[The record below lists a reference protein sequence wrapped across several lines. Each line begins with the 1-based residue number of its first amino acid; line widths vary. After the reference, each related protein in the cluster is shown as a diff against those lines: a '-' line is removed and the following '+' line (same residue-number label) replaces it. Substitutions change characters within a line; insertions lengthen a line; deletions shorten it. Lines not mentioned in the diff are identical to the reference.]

1 MSVDLTNF
9 IPKRREISAV
19 TNSFRAEVT
28 TTVDHGYEVG
38 QIVRLIV
45 PLAYGMELNYVQA
58 KILSIPSLDTFIT
71 DIDTTNNGTY
81 ISPTA
86 PPSFTTS
93 QVVPMSG
100 IEDNAT
106 SITG

>member
-1 MSVDLTNF
+1 MSIDLTNF

-19 TNSFRAEVT
+19 TNDARAQVT
-28 TTVDHGYEVG
+28 TTEDHGYEVG
-38 QIVRLIV
+38 QTVRLIV
-45 PLAYGMELNYVQA
+45 PLAYGMELNYVQG

-71 DIDTTNNGTY
+71 DVDTSNNNVYVT
-81 ISPTA
+81 PTA
-86 PPSFTTS
+86 PPSFTES

-100 IEDNAT
+100 VEDNAT